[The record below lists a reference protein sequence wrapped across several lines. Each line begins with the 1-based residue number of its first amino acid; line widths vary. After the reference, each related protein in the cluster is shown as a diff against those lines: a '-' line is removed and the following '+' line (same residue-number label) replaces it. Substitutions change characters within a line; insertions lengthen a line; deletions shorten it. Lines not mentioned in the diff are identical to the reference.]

1 MLQNNSTFKWQ
12 NRPRTSKRQPEA
24 GLLTY
29 SHLHSFVTLVR
40 SQSSLV
46 LLGKKQKKWGVYQ
59 RLRLTCLCNT
69 HTSRIL
75 VNMVHTA
82 NHDRSRERHH
92 SASSRV
98 TDKESVH
105 VYQRRLWQN
114 DGTWSIEE
122 PDCLLRIWWH
132 WTVAYPVGWSKGFMT
147 CSLPT
152 TLLPL
157 SYSCYFEPLD
167 RTQLRRIGNCL
178 SRVGNCLSRVP
189 INQTHRIQQN
199 QNQRHRHVVP
209 SSRIFLVKQCTP
221 QLPSSLID
229 DLEGDINTRCQQS
242 WQRKMDHLIRTS
254 SISW

>member
-1 MLQNNSTFKWQ
+1 MDWKGFWERNARRYIKKGRKRRRNQKKKERGEKVLQNNSTFKWQ

-105 VYQRRLWQN
+105 VCTSVDYGRTT
-114 DGTWSIEE
+114 GHG
-122 PDCLLRIWWH
+122 LLKSQI
-132 WTVAYPVGWSKGFMT
+132 A
-147 CSLPT
+147 
-152 TLLPL
+152 
-157 SYSCYFEPLD
+157 SYVFGGIG
-167 RTQLRRIGNCL
+167 QL
-178 SRVGNCLSRVP
+178 
-189 INQTHRIQQN
+189 
-199 QNQRHRHVVP
+199 
-209 SSRIFLVKQCTP
+209 
-221 QLPSSLID
+221 
-229 DLEGDINTRCQQS
+229 
-242 WQRKMDHLIRTS
+242 LIRLVGPKAS
-254 SISW
+254 